1 MKKKTTIREK
11 LNSKS
16 AGGSVLPLLGIALI
30 IFTLT
35 VAVYFAADYVA
46 QSYASDD
53 MLSNWNYTYTEKAG
67 ALPSGELRVFNAQNP
82 IITERSVRKNNIYL
96 VKTIEASDNDR
107 TVTIMTDFAPAKIKL
122 NGKLIY
128 DNRFDKESY
137 VGNCYNSFVVR
148 KSTHEQ
154 TIEVFLKL
162 PFSVRFEAY
171 ISENADPAFA
181 PSFVFRFGCG
191 VAAAGL
197 IAILVFAAMSLI
209 KRRLFR
215 SVAVGAAVFF
225 SGAVLA
231 LNSLPEVTYLLND
244 PVWFKLTL
252 LPVHLTFMVT
262 LAFLNRLFKD
272 RKRTLIAIL
281 FASVLSV
288 LTVMP
293 APDPT
298 LIKAAS
304 AAMCLLCLLASV
316 YSAKAAAA
324 QLERRTQ
331 YSVTAFV
338 MIAYYTMMMLL
349 AGVFLMARQR
359 VLYRYTVAVPT
370 LVIACVMEY
379 IYITDYRFKLKN
391 SKLQSETSRYGEMV
405 DNVSLLIRDLLR
417 CDDPERFYETA
428 VQEIYDLL
436 VKFNEKNASAR
447 YCAAVKT
454 ESGFVEKLNSGIEGC
469 NYRLIEKNS
478 LHSGKKCL
486 FAETYFEFVLGDENG
501 AGAVFHFENISG
513 GMDMFFVC
521 MLEATYCG
529 LETTY
534 ENTVSGKRSR
544 DINMIFE
551 ELAGNAELDNGC
563 PEEHLENIS
572 RYVYELCL
580 RMGLSREDAERI
592 SVASKLHDLGKIAV
606 PKYIIHK
613 QGLLSEDERVIVNSH
628 TKFGYT
634 ILSAYD
640 DDPLIADAAEIALY
654 HHERYDGSGTN
665 GLSGEDI
672 PFTARVVTVCDVY
685 DALVSEREYK
695 KAWTPKEARAY
706 LADNKGK
713 LFDPEITDAFLAF
726 LDESGD
732 AEAGQG

>member
-1 MKKKTTIREK
+1 MNKKTTIREK
-11 LNSKS
+11 LNNKNTK
-16 AGGSVLPLLGIALI
+16 GSVLPLLGVSLI
-30 IFTLT
+30 IFALT

-53 MLSNWNYTYTEKAG
+53 MLSNWNYTYTERAG
-67 ALPSGELRVFNAQNP
+67 ASPSGELRVFNAQNP
-82 IITERSVRKNNIYL
+82 IITERSVRKNSIYL
-96 VKTIEASDNDR
+96 VNTIDASDHDR
-107 TVTIMTDFAPAKIKL
+107 TITIMTDFSPAKIKL
-122 NGKLIY
+122 NGKLVY
-128 DNRFDKESY
+128 DNQFDKESY
-137 VGNCYNSFVVR
+137 VGNCYNALVIP

-162 PFSVRFEAY
+162 PFSVRFEAHLTD
-171 ISENADPAFA
+171 NADPAFA
-181 PSFVFRFGCG
+181 PSYVFILGC
-191 VAAAGL
+191 VIAAAGL
-197 IAILVFAAMSLI
+197 ISVIVFAVMSLI

-215 SVAVGAAVFF
+215 SVAVGAVVFF
-225 SGAVLA
+225 AGVVLA

-244 PVWFKLTL
+244 PIWFKLTL

-262 LAFLNRLFKD
+262 LAFLNRLFKE
-272 RKRTLIAIL
+272 RKKTAVAIL
-281 FASVLSV
+281 SASGLSALAVL
-288 LTVMP
+288 P

-298 LIKAAS
+298 FIKAAL
-304 AAMCLLCLLASV
+304 AVMCLLCLLASV
-316 YSAKAAAA
+316 YTAKAAAA

-331 YSVTAFV
+331 YSVTVFV
-338 MIAYYTMMMLL
+338 MSSYYALMMLL

-359 VLYRYTVAVPT
+359 VLYRYTIAVPT
-370 LVIACVMEY
+370 LVIACIMEY

-436 VKFNEKNASAR
+436 VKFNEKNADAR

-454 ESGFVEKLNSGIEGC
+454 ENGYVEKLNSGIEGC
-469 NYRLIEKNS
+469 DYGLIEKNS
-478 LHSGKKCL
+478 LRSDKKCL

-501 AGAVFHFENISG
+501 VGAVFHFENISG

-521 MLEATYCG
+521 MLEAAYCG

-534 ENTVSGKRSR
+534 ENTVSGKRTR
-544 DINMIFE
+544 DINIIFE

-580 RMGLSREDAERI
+580 RMGLPREDAERI

-640 DDPLIADAAEIALY
+640 DNPLIATAAEIARY

-665 GLSGEDI
+665 GLSGEEI
-672 PFTARVVTVCDVY
+672 PFAARLVTVCDVY

-695 KAWTPKEARAY
+695 KAWTQKEARAY
-706 LADNKGK
+706 LTDNKGK
-713 LFDPEITDAFLAF
+713 IFDPEITDAFLAY

>member
-16 AGGSVLPLLGIALI
+16 AWGSVLPLLGIALI

-197 IAILVFAAMSLI
+197 IAILVFVAMSLI

-331 YSVTAFV
+331 YSVTVFV
-338 MIAYYTMMMLL
+338 MSSYYALMMLL

-359 VLYRYTVAVPT
+359 VQA
-370 LVIACVMEY
+370 A
-379 IYITDYRFKLKN
+379 K
-391 SKLQSETSRYGEMV
+391 
-405 DNVSLLIRDLLR
+405 RDLALR
-417 CDDPERFYETA
+417 GNGRQRFSVYPR
-428 VQEIYDLL
+428 
-436 VKFNEKNASAR
+436 NA
-447 YCAAVKT
+447 
-454 ESGFVEKLNSGIEGC
+454 
-469 NYRLIEKNS
+469 
-478 LHSGKKCL
+478 
-486 FAETYFEFVLGDENG
+486 
-501 AGAVFHFENISG
+501 
-513 GMDMFFVC
+513 
-521 MLEATYCG
+521 
-529 LETTY
+529 
-534 ENTVSGKRSR
+534 
-544 DINMIFE
+544 
-551 ELAGNAELDNGC
+551 
-563 PEEHLENIS
+563 
-572 RYVYELCL
+572 
-580 RMGLSREDAERI
+580 
-592 SVASKLHDLGKIAV
+592 
-606 PKYIIHK
+606 
-613 QGLLSEDERVIVNSH
+613 
-628 TKFGYT
+628 
-634 ILSAYD
+634 
-640 DDPLIADAAEIALY
+640 PL
-654 HHERYDGSGTN
+654 
-665 GLSGEDI
+665 
-672 PFTARVVTVCDVY
+672 
-685 DALVSEREYK
+685 
-695 KAWTPKEARAY
+695 
-706 LADNKGK
+706 
-713 LFDPEITDAFLAF
+713 
-726 LDESGD
+726 
-732 AEAGQG
+732 

>member
-1 MKKKTTIREK
+1 M
-11 LNSKS
+11 
-16 AGGSVLPLLGIALI
+16 
-30 IFTLT
+30 
-35 VAVYFAADYVA
+35 
-46 QSYASDD
+46 
-53 MLSNWNYTYTEKAG
+53 
-67 ALPSGELRVFNAQNP
+67 FNAQNP

-96 VKTIEASDNDR
+96 IKTVEASDHDR

-171 ISENADPAFA
+171 ITENADPAFA
-181 PSFVFRFGCG
+181 PSFVFRLGCG

-197 IAILVFAAMSLI
+197 IAILVFAVMSLI

-304 AAMCLLCLLASV
+304 AVMCLLCLLASV
-316 YSAKAAAA
+316 YTAKAASA

-331 YSVTAFV
+331 YSVTVFV
-338 MIAYYTMMMLL
+338 MSSYYALMMLL

-359 VLYRYTVAVPT
+359 VLYRYTIAVPT
-370 LVIACVMEY
+370 LVIACIMEY

-405 DNVSLLIRDLLR
+405 DNVSLFIREMLR
-417 CDDPERFYETA
+417 CDDPGRFYETA

-436 VKFNEKNASAR
+436 VKFNEQNAGAR

-454 ESGFVEKLNSGIEGC
+454 E
-469 NYRLIEKNS
+469 
-478 LHSGKKCL
+478 
-486 FAETYFEFVLGDENG
+486 
-501 AGAVFHFENISG
+501 
-513 GMDMFFVC
+513 
-521 MLEATYCG
+521 
-529 LETTY
+529 
-534 ENTVSGKRSR
+534 
-544 DINMIFE
+544 
-551 ELAGNAELDNGC
+551 
-563 PEEHLENIS
+563 
-572 RYVYELCL
+572 
-580 RMGLSREDAERI
+580 
-592 SVASKLHDLGKIAV
+592 
-606 PKYIIHK
+606 
-613 QGLLSEDERVIVNSH
+613 
-628 TKFGYT
+628 
-634 ILSAYD
+634 
-640 DDPLIADAAEIALY
+640 
-654 HHERYDGSGTN
+654 
-665 GLSGEDI
+665 
-672 PFTARVVTVCDVY
+672 TAM
-685 DALVSEREYK
+685 
-695 KAWTPKEARAY
+695 
-706 LADNKGK
+706 
-713 LFDPEITDAFLAF
+713 
-726 LDESGD
+726 
-732 AEAGQG
+732 